1 MATDPNIVRSSSP
14 AGGLDRIDRQLVL
27 ELQKNARISNKDL
40 AALVGLSPSSCL
52 ERVRRLREREILT
65 GFHAAVDP
73 ALLGRP
79 TQALIS
85 IRLQV
90 HHRNLIADFHQHVLR
105 LPESI
110 AVFHVTGSDDY
121 LVHVAVPD
129 TERLRTLVLDDLT
142 ARPEVEHVET
152 RLIFQVVR
160 KPAIEPL

>member
-1 MATDPNIVRSSSP
+1 MARKPNIVRSSSP
-14 AGGLDRIDRQLVL
+14 YTPLDRIDRALVV
-27 ELQKNARISNKDL
+27 ELQKNARMSNKDL
-40 AALVGLSPSSCL
+40 AALVELSPSSCL
-52 ERVRRLREREILT
+52 ERVRRLRERGVLS

-90 HHRNLIADFHQHVLR
+90 HHRHLIDDFYEHVLQ

-121 LVHVAVPD
+121 LVHVAVAD
-129 TERLRTLVLDDLT
+129 TERLRARVLDLT
-142 ARPEVEHVET
+142 ARDEVEHVET
-152 RLIFQVVR
+152 RLIFEVVR